1 MFYDI
6 FKSQQTEILKM
17 KNTNSLI
24 IRLPDGYKPKL
35 KAHTALLGL
44 SMNEFIGD
52 LIIRYFKE
60 DKRELQ

>member
-1 MFYDI
+1 
-6 FKSQQTEILKM
+6 M

-52 LIIRYFKE
+52 LIIRYFR
-60 DKRELQ
+60 DKREL

>member
-1 MFYDI
+1 
-6 FKSQQTEILKM
+6 M